1 MILAIVDDL
10 LFRSK
15 FEAIAAQLGTP
26 LTIAADVGPALR
38 PGSGWSRV
46 LIDLNLSRGD
56 ALAMIRTLRAAYPDM
71 PVVGYASHSQHELQQ
86 QALEAGC
93 TKVLPRSAFV
103 QRLPELL
110 SDDVTPRYWAG
121 DDGDSRNTSK

>member
-15 FEAIAAQLGTP
+15 LEAAAAQLGVV
-26 LTIAADVGPALR
+26 LAIAADATSVPRNSQPL
-38 PGSGWSRV
+38 SRV

-56 ALAMIRTLRAAYPDM
+56 SLAMIRELRSAHRDIPIVAYC
-71 PVVGYASHSQHELQQ
+71 SHVQQGLQQ

-93 TKVLPRSAFV
+93 TSVLARSAFV
-103 QRLPELL
+103 QQLPELL
-110 SDDVTPRYWAG
+110 SENKNRP
-121 DDGDSRNTSK
+121 